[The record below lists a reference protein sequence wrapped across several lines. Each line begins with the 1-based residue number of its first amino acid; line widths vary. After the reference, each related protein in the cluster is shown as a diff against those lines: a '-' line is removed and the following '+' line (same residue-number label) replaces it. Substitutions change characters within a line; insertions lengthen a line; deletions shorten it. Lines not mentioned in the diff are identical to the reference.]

1 MEEAQNQAK
10 AYKQQASP
18 PPPPPGEEE
27 QEQEEEQQEE
37 EGEAQEEGGWR
48 ERRIHR
54 TMLEALIHSPS
65 LLEALKTAH
74 T

>member
-10 AYKQQASP
+10 AYKQQASSP
-18 PPPPPGEEE
+18 PPEEEEEEE
-27 QEQEEEQQEE
+27 QAEQQEE

-48 ERRIHR
+48 ERRIDR

>member
-10 AYKQQASP
+10 AYKQHAP
-18 PPPPPGEEE
+18 PPPPEEEE

>member
-10 AYKQQASP
+10 AYKQHAHP
-18 PPPPPGEEE
+18 PPPEEEE